1 MLKYL
6 FLLLFIYSFA
16 ESVEANDVNTVLEVL
31 RNNVSSE
38 IVEAKL
44 RDSISI
50 GLWNKEHD
58 YFVSALKSG
67 NTTLVYVISF
77 FEGKYIFTDAS
88 HIARFVSDFEWA
100 GAKKGDKN
108 EVIPIKIDRC
118 DKKSCLMQIRKRI
131 WIKGKRYTKIRLLV
145 VGRNGT
151 LYHQ

>member
-1 MLKYL
+1 MHKYL

-16 ESVEANDVNTVLEVL
+16 QSVEANDENKVLEVL
-31 RNNVSSE
+31 RNNVSEE
-38 IVEAKL
+38 IVDIKL
-44 RDSISI
+44 RESISN
-50 GLWNKEHD
+50 GLWNKENN

-67 NTTLVYVISF
+67 NTTLIYVISF
-77 FEGKYIFTDAS
+77 FEDKVIFTDAS
-88 HIARFVSDFEWA
+88 HIANVVSDFEWA

-108 EVIPIKIDRC
+108 EVIPIKIERC

-145 VGRNGT
+145 VGRDGK